1 MVDAKTHPFALHG
14 KIRGDPV
21 VAGTKTVLLDR
32 AERFFCCATERRAG
46 FLRVSPKHHFSTP
59 GSKVHEPAEGE
70 SIGLKVRIDI
80 GVIVFQGRNDQ
91 IVGMIMK
98 KFWAAVPKGR
108 FVLVSF
114 ENELLASA
122 EAVALSKILRNAAHQ
137 EVRPLPCR
145 LKDPRKHRGRG
156 RLPVCVAHND
166 RVLSW

>member
-14 KIRGDPV
+14 KIRGAPV
-21 VAGTKTVLLDR
+21 VAGAKPVLLDR
-32 AERFFCCATERRAG
+32 ADRFSCCGTERRAG
-46 FLRVSPKHHFSTP
+46 FLRVSPKHHFATP
-59 GSKVHEPAEGE
+59 GHKVHQPAECE
-70 SIGLKVRIDI
+70 LIGLKVRIDI

-145 LKDPRKHRGRG
+145 LRSEER
-156 RLPVCVAHND
+156 
-166 RVLSW
+166 RVGKECRSRWSPYH